1 MNLSSAL
8 RNARDINFDFITDYM
23 GRKITL
29 SVVSNSD
36 RYSVLHENKTIGH
49 IKLGEIR
56 HTWYVVDTDY
66 TSPYL
71 VDEIGNR
78 IEAQLYF

>member
-8 RNARDINFDFITDYM
+8 RNPREINFDFITDYM

-56 HTWYVVDTDY
+56 QH
-66 TSPYL
+66 L
-71 VDEIGNR
+71 VRG
-78 IEAQLYF
+78 